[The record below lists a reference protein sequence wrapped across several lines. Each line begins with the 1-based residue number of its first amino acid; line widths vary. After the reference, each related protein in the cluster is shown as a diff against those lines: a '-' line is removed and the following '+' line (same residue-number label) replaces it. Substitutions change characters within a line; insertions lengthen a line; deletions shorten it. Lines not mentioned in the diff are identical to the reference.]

1 MKKKIFSAGLVLAA
15 VLFAGAAPV
24 QAVCSGLDTQVMFH
38 GLDSYF
44 DQCPDDNAVTGYTY
58 LISAPAGT
66 NSGAQT
72 FVCNQGFIQ
81 NGIGV
86 PCPPQAGIA
95 GDDIVA
101 IYYDW
106 GTGNPGSVG
115 CPNPSGAGNGITPIV
130 LQVTANN
137 GASVMTSL
145 SFNSD
150 VLGYLVEQAHP
161 YDGANV
167 LPLHCEFDGAPSVLS
182 VNQIAPGVNRVA
194 VHVSAPNVHSDCDP
208 GTVGEALAICAAG
221 STKPTSAPGRLY
233 VREALCDT
241 SPDGRTTGWALT
253 PNQPNASGD
262 ATNDFNTP
270 TTVGNCLYLGASGTI
285 GGVESAALA
294 GALQLAGAGAASDRF
309 SAKANFERGN
319 FNLSIATVNET
330 SLVGFNV
337 LSGTT
342 KLNKELIRA
351 VGTGSQN
358 YTFSVS
364 RGALKSSKT
373 VTVEGVKS
381 NGASEK
387 ITVQVK

>member
-1 MKKKIFSAGLVLAA
+1 
-15 VLFAGAAPV
+15 
-24 QAVCSGLDTQVMFH
+24 
-38 GLDSYF
+38 
-44 DQCPDDNAVTGYTY
+44 
-58 LISAPAGT
+58 
-66 NSGAQT
+66 
-72 FVCNQGFIQ
+72 
-81 NGIGV
+81 
-86 PCPPQAGIA
+86 
-95 GDDIVA
+95 
-101 IYYDW
+101 
-106 GTGNPGSVG
+106 
-115 CPNPSGAGNGITPIV
+115 
-130 LQVTANN
+130 
-137 GASVMTSL
+137 
-145 SFNSD
+145 
-150 VLGYLVEQAHP
+150 
-161 YDGANV
+161 
-167 LPLHCEFDGAPSVLS
+167 
-182 VNQIAPGVNRVA
+182 
-194 VHVSAPNVHSDCDP
+194 
-208 GTVGEALAICAAG
+208 
-221 STKPTSAPGRLY
+221 
-233 VREALCDT
+233 
-241 SPDGRTTGWALT
+241 
-253 PNQPNASGD
+253 
-262 ATNDFNTP
+262 
-270 TTVGNCLYLGASGTI
+270 LGASGTI